1 MNVLRSKPVSEASRI
16 LVIDDIEDNAFLLQT
31 LLESEG
37 YRVEVASSG
46 PVGLNLIETTPPDLV
61 LLDVMMP
68 EMNGF
73 EVVQRIRQ
81 NSTLPSIPILLISG
95 HAEAASAQIAGIRV
109 DGFVSKPIDFEELL
123 SRVRAILQS
132 KPVLS

>member
-46 PVGLNLIETTPPDLV
+46 PVGLSLIETTPPDLV

-81 NSTLPSIPILLISG
+81 NPNLPFIPILLISG
-95 HAEAASAQIAGIRV
+95 HAEDASAQIAGIRV